1 MEEER
6 KVRHEPFA
14 RQAFEGPEEDLVNEA
29 LIKAVTNPDLEEVK
43 ALLAKGADP
52 NYKWLFKRFIR
63 GQLRVMYDSQG
74 NPIRDRDPIQPFSPL
89 RMIIF
94 RYSYLGRPNSLFEI
108 AKLLVEAG
116 AQKEDALTY
125 YENTYG
131 SDHDD
136 VLYSLLKS

>member
-1 MEEER
+1 
-6 KVRHEPFA
+6 
-14 RQAFEGPEEDLVNEA
+14 
-29 LIKAVTNPDLEEVK
+29 
-43 ALLAKGADP
+43 
-52 NYKWLFKRFIR
+52 
-63 GQLRVMYDSQG
+63 MYDSQG
-74 NPIRDRDPIQPFSPL
+74 NPIRERDPIQHFSPL